1 MAKNIDY
8 LGKEFDETM
17 EGDVLTP
24 ICSPLADNYSYIGEF
39 LPERQYI
46 YFEGIDYYYYWME
59 KERQVYLYEM
69 IVMSTEAVIKE
80 INKIWNE

>member
-17 EGDVLTP
+17 EGDFLTP
-24 ICSPLADNYSYIGEF
+24 NCAPLVDNYSYIGEL

-46 YFEGIDYYYYWME
+46 YFEGLDYYYYWTE
-59 KERQVYLYEM
+59 KERQVYSYEM